1 MAALCNDSTRC
12 EILNL
17 GWEKGGH
24 GPYLVRQV
32 GYAPGAV
39 SLRNEPFIL
48 QRDGR
53 WLLNLAFAALP
64 EAEQEAQLFHSLAT
78 LSQFLDSQQG
88 TPVRADTTLPAD
100 KDAAELLRE
109 FESCTRRILRGMRNC
124 LTTQAGQ

>member
-78 LSQFLDSQQG
+78 L
-88 TPVRADTTLPAD
+88 RA
-100 KDAAELLRE
+100 
-109 FESCTRRILRGMRNC
+109 CC
-124 LTTQAGQ
+124 